1 MNKGKKIS
9 WLGQTNL
16 HEYNATNTC
25 ASVRTSIH

>member
-9 WLGQTNL
+9 GLGQTNL

-25 ASVRTSIH
+25 ASVHTCIH